1 MDLKQCITIAG
12 RKQVEAF
19 VNAVE
24 RSLKYPVSRRHV
36 KAEVLSGPAGLEK
49 LSLLRKQHG
58 L

>member
-12 RKQVEAF
+12 RKQVESF

-24 RSLKYPVSRRHV
+24 RSLKNPVSKSVV
-36 KAEVLSGPAGLEK
+36 KAETLSGPAGLEK